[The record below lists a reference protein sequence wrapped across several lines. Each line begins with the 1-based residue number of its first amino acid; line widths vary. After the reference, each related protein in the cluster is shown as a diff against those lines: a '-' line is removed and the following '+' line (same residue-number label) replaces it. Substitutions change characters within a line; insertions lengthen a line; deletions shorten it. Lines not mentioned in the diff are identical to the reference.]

1 MSARYA
7 VAKQPLIDG
16 MRTFM
21 LGNSKKVTLP
31 MNKEAFLK
39 NGLIED
45 GDPNTFT
52 RRQVQQGLA
61 RCVKNVKSGN
71 GHGPVGRVA
80 LPDGISKVASVRI
93 LEAKHPR
100 PTGDPDSLL
109 LACLAK
115 YRKHIR
121 KAAQAVAIEASVK
134 AGTAWVAEEVVDAD
148 GNPRIFVDQVS
159 AIKAWARSQNADWWK
174 DPTTKA
180 NLLAEGAQRVSLS

>member
-1 MSARYA
+1 MNARYA
-7 VAKQPLIDG
+7 VAKQPLIND

-31 MNKEAFLK
+31 MDKEAFLK

-52 RRQVQQGLA
+52 RKQVQQGLA
-61 RCVKNVKSGN
+61 RCVRNVRSGD
-71 GHGPVGRVA
+71 GHGPAGRVA
-80 LPDGISKVASVRI
+80 LPDAISKAASVRI

-100 PTGDPDSLL
+100 KTGDPDSLL

-121 KAAQAVAIEASVK
+121 KAAQAVAIKASVK
-134 AGTAWVAEEVVDAD
+134 AGTAWVAEEVYDKD
-148 GNPRIFVDQVS
+148 GNFRIFVDQMS
-159 AIKAWARSQNADWWK
+159 AIKAWARSQDVDWWK

-180 NLLAEGAQRVSLS
+180 SLLAEGAQRVSLS

>member
-31 MNKEAFLK
+31 MDKEAFLK

-80 LPDGISKVASVRI
+80 LPDGISKAASVRI

-100 PTGDPDSLL
+100 KTGDPDSLL

-121 KAAQAVAIEASVK
+121 KEAHSVAIKASVK

-148 GNPRIFVDQVS
+148 GNPVIFVDQMS

-180 NLLAEGAQRVSLS
+180 TLLAEGASRVSLS